1 MSPRATSLA
10 ESAHPFTGF
19 VVALAITLLAF
30 LLPAPWG
37 PPLLYAVVLLLVV
50 AAGVG
55 RSARDAALIC
65 LPLWGFLLLLHG
77 VLGSGARLSAGP
89 VSLSRE
95 GLLLAVAQGARLG
108 AVITATLAL
117 VRSFNPSRFLDAVGV
132 RGWPF
137 APAYLLVATLQ
148 AAPRLRERVGKILE
162 AQRTRGLN
170 YRGSIVSRARTVLP
184 LALPLILG
192 ALAEVDDRAMALE
205 IRAVSSGH
213 RRTPLAIPRDSAGDR
228 LARWGAVIAV
238 VAATAWRVGE
248 WMR

>member
-1 MSPRATSLA
+1 MTGRAPTLA
-10 ESAHPFTGF
+10 EAAHPFTGF
-19 VVALAITLLAF
+19 AVTLAITLLAF

-37 PPLLYAVVLLLVV
+37 PTLLYAIVLLLII

-55 RSARDAALIC
+55 RAARAAALIC
-65 LPLWGFLLLLHG
+65 LPLWGFLFLLHG
-77 VLGSGARLSAGP
+77 VLGGGAQLSVGP
-89 VSLSRE
+89 IALSRH
-95 GLLLAVAQGARLG
+95 GLELALAQGARLG

-148 AAPRLRERVGKILE
+148 AAPRLRERVGRILE

-170 YRGSIVSRARTVLP
+170 YHGSILIRMRAVLP

-192 ALAEVDDRAMALE
+192 ALTEVDDRAMALD
-205 IRAVSSGH
+205 IRAVNSG
-213 RRTPLAIPRDSAGDR
+213 RQRTPLSIPVDHPGDR
-228 LARWGAVIAV
+228 IVRWSSLLLV
-238 VAATAWRVGE
+238 VAAAAWRLAGSV
-248 WMR
+248 R